1 MKHLRTVLFTAT
13 LMGNFS
19 YLSADSKTQKAF
31 ESGNMLCKILN
42 QKRFAPPTSTLL
54 NICRR
59 KNMTNADFEL
69 KREQMLKLL
78 KKRNIKNEEV
88 LQAMQSVQRH
98 LFVPESMKSYAYEDH
113 PLEIACEQ
121 TISQPYMVAFM
132 TEAAQVDNQSIV
144 LEIGT
149 GSGYQ
154 AAILGQICKEVY
166 SIEVIPDLGNSAARL
181 LKEQGY
187 SNIHVKI
194 EDGYLGW
201 EQKAPFD
208 AIIVTAAAKKLS
220 PSLLKQLKV
229 GGRIIIPLEDKYHN
243 QTLVKI
249 TKTDMDNH
257 YISKNLFDV
266 RFVPMVGLASQK

>member
-1 MKHLRTVLFTAT
+1 
-13 LMGNFS
+13 
-19 YLSADSKTQKAF
+19 
-31 ESGNMLCKILN
+31 
-42 QKRFAPPTSTLL
+42 
-54 NICRR
+54 
-59 KNMTNADFEL
+59 MTNREFEL
-69 KREQMLKLL
+69 KREKMINLL
-78 KKRNIKNEEV
+78 KERNIKDKEV

-98 LFVPESMKSYAYEDH
+98 LFVPESLINYAYEDH

-121 TISQPYMVAFM
+121 TISQPYIVAFM
-132 TEAAQVDNQSIV
+132 TESAQVNNQSIV

-220 PSLLKQLKV
+220 PILLKQLKV
-229 GGRIIIPLEDKYHN
+229 GGRIIIPLEDTHDN
-243 QTLVKI
+243 QTLVRI
-249 TKTDMDNH
+249 TKTDVDNH
-257 YISKNLFDV
+257 YVSENLFDV

>member
-1 MKHLRTVLFTAT
+1 MS
-13 LMGNFS
+13 NFS
-19 YLSADSKTQKAF
+19 YLSAYSKTQKSF
-31 ESGNMLCKILN
+31 ESRNMLCKIHN
-42 QKRFAPPTSTLL
+42 QKRFAASTSTIV

-59 KNMTNADFEL
+59 KSMTNADFEL
-69 KREQMLKLL
+69 KKEQMIKLL
-78 KKRNIKNEEV
+78 KKRNIKDQAV
-88 LQAMQSVQRH
+88 LQAMQKVPRH
-98 LFVPESMKSYAYEDH
+98 LFVPEDMMNYAYEDRA
-113 PLEIACEQ
+113 LGIACEQ

-132 TEAAQVDNQSIV
+132 TEAAEVDNKSVV
-144 LEIGT
+144 LEVGT

-154 AAILGQICKEVY
+154 AAILGEICKEVY
-166 SIEVIPDLGNSAARL
+166 SIEVLPDLGSSAAHL

-220 PSLLKQLKV
+220 PTLVQQLKV

-249 TKTDMDNH
+249 TKTNMDNY
-257 YISKNLFDV
+257 YISENLFDV
-266 RFVPMVGLASQK
+266 RFVPMVGLANQK